1 MLFSRMLA
9 LAPVLMMMGAGGAAA
24 NAGAFEDDYS
34 AYDEALGVMEVRTPA
49 AKKQK
54 QLDYSTD
61 DDPYGVYE
69 ITDDGEGLDCYDV
82 ELDRLE
88 NQSGE
93 SAEDGVPDESLL
105 LGVDELGEGDT
116 LELKPIVK
124 ERRNSYTLAEKM
136 RYVDLCDAAWRAN
149 PNGPCVEIAVSG
161 VPEKDRVPP
170 PSPPRIFEHPIW
182 AECMISSSYCVL
194 LVHNQCNWSVCW
206 AVPL

>member
-82 ELDRLE
+82 ELERIQNE
-88 NQSGE
+88 QVEGE
-93 SAEDGVPDESLL
+93 
-105 LGVDELGEGDT
+105 DELDELDEGEVLD
-116 LELKPIVK
+116 LKPIVK
-124 ERRNSYTLAEKM
+124 ERRTSYTLAEKM

>member
-61 DDPYGVYE
+61 DDPDGVYE

-82 ELDRLE
+82 ELERIQNE
-88 NQSGE
+88 QVEGE
-93 SAEDGVPDESLL
+93 
-105 LGVDELGEGDT
+105 DELDELDEGEVLD
-116 LELKPIVK
+116 LKPIVK
-124 ERRNSYTLAEKM
+124 ERRTSYTLAEKM

-170 PSPPRIFEHPIW
+170 P
-182 AECMISSSYCVL
+182 L
-194 LVHNQCNWSVCW
+194 LASLSIPSGQS
-206 AVPL
+206 A

>member
-82 ELDRLE
+82 ELERIQNE
-88 NQSGE
+88 QVEGE
-93 SAEDGVPDESLL
+93 
-105 LGVDELGEGDT
+105 DELDELDEGEVLD
-116 LELKPIVK
+116 LKPIVK
-124 ERRNSYTLAEKM
+124 ERRTSYTLAEKM

-149 PNGPCVEIAVSG
+149 PNGPCVEIAISG

-170 PSPPRIFEHPIW
+170 PPPRILQLV
-182 AECMISSSYCVL
+182 CVL
-194 LVHNQCNWSVCW
+194 GCATLMRG
-206 AVPL
+206 L

>member
-54 QLDYSTD
+54 QLDYITD
-61 DDPYGVYE
+61 DDEYGVYE
-69 ITDDGEGLDCYDV
+69 IMDDGEGLHCYDV

-88 NQSGE
+88 NELVE
-93 SAEDGVPDESLL
+93 SAEDGVLDGL
-105 LGVDELGEGDT
+105 DELGEGEVLD
-116 LELKPIVK
+116 LKPIVK

-136 RYVDLCDAAWRAN
+136 HYVEPCEAAWRDD
-149 PNGPCVEIAVSG
+149 PDGSYIWIAVSG
-161 VPEKDRVPP
+161 VPEKDRVPRP
-170 PSPPRIFEHPIW
+170 PPAPPPRIFEP
-182 AECMISSSYCVL
+182 A
-194 LVHNQCNWSVCW
+194 
-206 AVPL
+206 P

>member
-82 ELDRLE
+82 ELERIQNE
-88 NQSGE
+88 QVEGE
-93 SAEDGVPDESLL
+93 
-105 LGVDELGEGDT
+105 DELDELDEGEVLD
-116 LELKPIVK
+116 LKPIVK
-124 ERRNSYTLAEKM
+124 ERRTSYTLAEKM

-161 VPEKDRVPP
+161 VQPLSATKTRQLFHRPQRTLSA
-170 PSPPRIFEHPIW
+170 PSATLFSMPRGAHLQLT
-182 AECMISSSYCVL
+182 SSCPNLAIVS
-194 LVHNQCNWSVCW
+194 S
-206 AVPL
+206 

>member
-24 NAGAFEDDYS
+24 NAGAFEDDYT

-61 DDPYGVYE
+61 DDPDGVYE

-82 ELDRLE
+82 ELERIQNE
-88 NQSGE
+88 QVEGE
-93 SAEDGVPDESLL
+93 
-105 LGVDELGEGDT
+105 DELDELDEGEVLD
-116 LELKPIVK
+116 LKPIVK
-124 ERRNSYTLAEKM
+124 ERRTSYTLAEKM
-136 RYVDLCDAAWRAN
+136 RCVDLCDAAWRAN

-170 PSPPRIFEHPIW
+170 PP
-182 AECMISSSYCVL
+182 SSHLATGLCVGL
-194 LVHNQCNWSVCW
+194 CHSDARVVTL
-206 AVPL
+206 